1 MGHAAGETERNIE
14 KQSFGLCD
22 LDFEYLIAGKEHFTM
37 DLDIEGKTALVSGGG
52 GGIGKVIC
60 SSLAQEGAK
69 VAICD
74 SSEAALEQA
83 VKNIGEV
90 SSSKVIGIKCD
101 IKKLGEV
108 QKLVAEV
115 RSAFGAIDIL
125 VNSVGNPPTGS
136 FLELSDEVWKEAME
150 LKFFG
155 YVRMCR
161 EVVPHMIEQRHG
173 RIINIIGASGKKAG
187 RENYCGGSVNAAL
200 MILTANLASEM
211 GKWNILVNGI
221 CPGPVMTEMWKNRAE
236 RVVAQKGI
244 SMEEYMERIT
254 AEIPVKRIAMPEDV
268 ASLAVY
274 LASGRAKHI
283 SGTCIMID
291 GGMSKSI

>member
-1 MGHAAGETERNIE
+1 
-14 KQSFGLCD
+14 
-22 LDFEYLIAGKEHFTM
+22 M
-37 DLDIEGKTALVSGGG
+37 DLDIEGRTALVSGGG

-60 SSLAQEGAK
+60 RFLAQEGAK

-74 SSEAALEQA
+74 SSEAALERA
-83 VKNIGEV
+83 VKNLGEV
-90 SSSKVIGIKCD
+90 SSSKALGIKSD
-101 IKKLGEV
+101 ITKFGEV

-115 RSAFGAIDIL
+115 KSAFGAIDIL

-136 FLELSDEVWKEAME
+136 FLELSDEAWKEAME

-161 EVVPHMIEQRHG
+161 EVIPHMIQQKWG
-173 RIINIIGASGKKAG
+173 RIVNIIGASGKKAG
-187 RENYCGGSVNAAL
+187 RDNYCGGSVNAAL

-236 RVVAQKGI
+236 RVVAQEGI
-244 SMEEYMERIT
+244 TMEEYMERIT
-254 AEIPVKRIAMPEDV
+254 AEIPVKRIATPEDV
-268 ASLAVY
+268 ASLTVY
-274 LASGRAKHI
+274 LASEKAKHI
-283 SGTCIMID
+283 NGTCIMID
-291 GGMSKSI
+291 GGMSKCI